1 MHLPDCDTI
10 LNLLEPPGLAFERDT
25 LLEGRLSEIGPT
37 LLRAHLPGVS
47 LGELCT

>member
-25 LLEGRLSEIGPT
+25 LLKAMVGTRLDSSANIAQA
-37 LLRAHLPGVS
+37 R
-47 LGELCT
+47 